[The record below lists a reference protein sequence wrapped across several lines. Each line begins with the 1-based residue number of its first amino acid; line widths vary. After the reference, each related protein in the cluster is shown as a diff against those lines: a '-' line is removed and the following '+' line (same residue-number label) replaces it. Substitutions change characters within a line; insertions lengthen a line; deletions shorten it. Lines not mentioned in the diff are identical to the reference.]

1 MIGTDAATGKE
12 GFNAAAI
19 LLLGKDGTIGNCFP
33 AYKTDALLRR
43 VNVDRYDD
51 RVTIYTNLVEA
62 FDQLMAFGEKHLD
75 DKFYLEGV
83 QRVSIRNKILRE
95 TIGNLLAHREFTSAL
110 TARFVIERD
119 RMFTENANR
128 AIHTG
133 VITPANLK
141 PYSKNPI
148 IAKFFHE
155 IGRADELGSG
165 VRNLYHYVKLY
176 SGVEPIF
183 DESDVFRLTIPLNV
197 DYSPE
202 KGTTD
207 KTTEKTTEKATEK
220 NAGQGTET
228 VESRIRKLVCDN
240 PTISMKEM
248 AQILGMTNDGVYYHI
263 KGLRNA
269 GKLRRVGGRKIGHW
283 EFKD

>member
-1 MIGTDAATGKE
+1 
-12 GFNAAAI
+12 
-19 LLLGKDGTIGNCFP
+19 LTICEN
-33 AYKTDALLRR
+33 
-43 VNVDRYDD
+43 
-51 RVTIYTNLVEA
+51 I
-62 FDQLMAFGEKHLD
+62 
-75 DKFYLEGV
+75 
-83 QRVSIRNKILRE
+83 
-95 TIGNLLAHREFTSAL
+95 
-110 TARFVIERD
+110 VIEFKRAGD
-119 RMFTENANR
+119 GPKHDTYESICAFLNR
-128 AIHTG
+128 NG
-133 VITPANLK
+133 GDV
-141 PYSKNPI
+141 
-148 IAKFFHE
+148 
-155 IGRADELGSG
+155 
-165 VRNLYHYVKLY
+165 LY

-183 DESDVFRLTIPLNV
+183 DESDVFRLTIPLND

>member
-1 MIGTDAATGKE
+1 MSRITGEPSIETLLTIGENIVIEFKRAGDGPRHDTYESICAFLNRNGGDV
-12 GFNAAAI
+12 
-19 LLLGKDGTIGNCFP
+19 LLGVTDDGE
-33 AYKTDALLRR
+33 
-43 VNVDRYDD
+43 VV
-51 RVTIYTNLVEA
+51 
-62 FDQLMAFGEKHLD
+62 
-75 DKFYLEGV
+75 GV
-83 QRVSIRNKILRE
+83 QPKSARDMVRSIVKVMNDP
-95 TIGNLLAHREFTSAL
+95 NLWEPR
-110 TARFVIERD
+110 
-119 RMFTENANR
+119 
-128 AIHTG
+128 
-133 VITPANLK
+133 
-141 PYSKNPI
+141 
-148 IAKFFHE
+148 IAVYPE
-155 IGRADELGSG
+155 I
-165 VRNLYHYVKLY
+165 
-176 SGVEPIF
+176 VEY
-183 DESDVFRLTIPLNV
+183 
-197 DYSPE
+197 YSPE